1 MKAEDMV
8 MVIENRKGH
17 ETNSLLTFDDFIKQH
32 IVPFANDKLEAV
44 FMARELMDI
53 RSKKIDSWADW
64 YHSANQSFY
73 ARICANSQEIS
84 YFLCGTFND
93 DKNFRFDEDISSKEC
108 LEELRNRG
116 MTTDGKHTV
125 GQYSYQELG
134 RDLAVGE
141 ILHNFNGCDYK
152 LLERFSEHN
161 LLLMDIS
168 SGQFLVGIDTR
179 LYLRQPKFAPEKQE
193 GETGIEWGHGLY
205 LSNMPSVIDFARLK
219 REYSKP
225 YQIEGRE
232 FDIEIREILSRV
244 ENIKADTLG
253 DAIDKAMAM
262 YERSEVVLN
271 ADDYKGVDYIPVKHT
286 QR

>member
-8 MVIENRKGH
+8 MVIENRKGQ

-108 LEELRNRG
+108 LEELRSRG

-125 GQYSYQELG
+125 GQYSYQELE
-134 RDLAVGE
+134 RNLAVGE

-152 LLERFSEHN
+152 LLERFSKHN

-253 DAIDKAMAM
+253 DAIDKAMEM

>member
-8 MVIENRKGH
+8 MVIENRKGQ

-73 ARICANSQEIS
+73 ARICANNQEIS
-84 YFLCGTFND
+84 YILCGTFND
-93 DKNFRFDEDISSKEC
+93 DKNIRFDEDNSSKEY
-108 LEELRNRG
+108 LEELRSRG

-141 ILHNFNGCDYK
+141 ILHTFHGCD
-152 LLERFSEHN
+152 S
-161 LLLMDIS
+161 
-168 SGQFLVGIDTR
+168 
-179 LYLRQPKFAPEKQE
+179 
-193 GETGIEWGHGLY
+193 
-205 LSNMPSVIDFARLK
+205 
-219 REYSKP
+219 
-225 YQIEGRE
+225 
-232 FDIEIREILSRV
+232 
-244 ENIKADTLG
+244 
-253 DAIDKAMAM
+253 
-262 YERSEVVLN
+262 
-271 ADDYKGVDYIPVKHT
+271 
-286 QR
+286 

>member
-1 MKAEDMV
+1 
-8 MVIENRKGH
+8 
-17 ETNSLLTFDDFIKQH
+17 
-32 IVPFANDKLEAV
+32 
-44 FMARELMDI
+44 MDI

-108 LEELRNRG
+108 LEELRSRG

-152 LLERFSEHN
+152 LLERFSKHN

-193 GETGIEWGHGLY
+193 GEIGIEWGHGLY

-253 DAIDKAMAM
+253 DAIDKAMEM